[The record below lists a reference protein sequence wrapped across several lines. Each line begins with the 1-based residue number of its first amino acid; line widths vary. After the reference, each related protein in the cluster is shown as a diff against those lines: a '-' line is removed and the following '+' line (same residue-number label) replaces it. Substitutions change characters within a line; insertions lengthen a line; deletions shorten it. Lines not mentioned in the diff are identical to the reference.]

1 MSEYIISDEQIAENQ
16 RLHGKKLL
24 VMPVIVRC
32 RDCKHLDDSEYRR
45 WDNLLAECYGEPPLF
60 CDLLSFN
67 EWRMDGDRRVAET
80 TFAEVEPD
88 GFCAWGERRD
98 A

>member
-1 MSEYIISDEQIAENQ
+1 MSEYIITDEQIAENQ

-32 RDCKHLDDSEYRR
+32 RDCINYSGE
-45 WDNLLAECYGEPPLF
+45 DNEIYPKWCMQM
-60 CDLLSFN
+60 N
-67 EWRMDGDRRVAET
+67 IT
-80 TFAEVEPD
+80 EVEPD
-88 GFCAWGERRD
+88 GFCAWAERKEVD

>member
-1 MSEYIISDEQIAENQ
+1 MSEYIINDEQIAENR

-32 RDCKHLDDSEYRR
+32 RDCKEYRDTDATCHSWQWHN
-45 WDNLLAECYGEPPLF
+45 WDAPI
-60 CDLLSFN
+60 
-67 EWRMDGDRRVAET
+67 
-80 TFAEVEPD
+80 EVEPD
-88 GFCAWGERRD
+88 GFCAWGERKE